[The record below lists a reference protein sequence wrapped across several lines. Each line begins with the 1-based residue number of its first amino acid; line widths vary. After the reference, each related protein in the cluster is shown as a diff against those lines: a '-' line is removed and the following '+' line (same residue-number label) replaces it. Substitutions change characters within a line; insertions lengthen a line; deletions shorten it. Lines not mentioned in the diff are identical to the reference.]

1 MMKYLFIIILFFIS
15 NSIFAKGP
23 YQFEL
28 NSIPDKECSFVTQNY
43 NKYISH
49 MNTSTPSIEER
60 LAYDKFEK
68 IISFYRGYEIGFAD
82 GKNIGMNVSIST
94 EDLSLLL
101 FTKCKN
107 NSSKKIFIIVQEI
120 YNFYQN

>member
-1 MMKYLFIIILFFIS
+1 
-15 NSIFAKGP
+15 
-23 YQFEL
+23 
-28 NSIPDKECSFVTQNY
+28 
-43 NKYISH
+43 